1 MISREEAANIA
12 RSYAIAHD
20 LGESVRSVV
29 LLQEITGRVPMIY
42 AVALD
47 NCWIAYIENR
57 HPLKICSSTIVVVGR
72 EQGNV
77 IYGGSAM
84 DEG

>member
-1 MISREEAANIA
+1 MISCEEAANIA

-20 LGESVRSVV
+20 LGENVRSVV
-29 LLQEITGRVPMIY
+29 LLQEITGRVPMIFT
-42 AVALD
+42 VTLD
-47 NCWIAYIENR
+47 NCWIAYIEDR
-57 HPLKICSSTIVVVGR
+57 EPLKMCSSTIVAVSR
-72 EQGNV
+72 EHGNV

>member
-20 LGESVRSVV
+20 LGENVRSVV
-29 LLQEITGRVPMIY
+29 LLQEITGRVPMIFT
-42 AVALD
+42 VVLD